1 MKRLLYL
8 IVALVATASSVMA
21 KNPVS
26 INEMTFNI
34 RLDTPVDKENQWCH
48 RSTYAAEVVR
58 FHNVDIF
65 GAQEVLHNQL
75 IDLLDGLNGY
85 AYVGVGRTDGKEKG
99 EYSPIIYKKDRF
111 SVESSG
117 NFWLSEDMNAP
128 GVKGWDAACER
139 VATWAIMRDKRSES
153 RFFMLNTHLDHMG
166 KVARHEGAKLVIEQ
180 VHKLSKGLPVFVT
193 GDFNAT
199 PDDDPIKVITNPDDP
214 WHLTHS
220 RDIAELRYGIEGTFQ
235 NFGRIPVEEMQWI
248 DYIFVSDKVRV
259 LRNGAITDHKGW
271 QYPSDHLP
279 VIAEVVIP

>member
-1 MKRLLYL
+1 
-8 IVALVATASSVMA
+8 
-21 KNPVS
+21 
-26 INEMTFNI
+26 
-34 RLDTPVDKENQWCH
+34 
-48 RSTYAAEVVR
+48 
-58 FHNVDIF
+58 
-65 GAQEVLHNQL
+65 
-75 IDLLDGLNGY
+75 
-85 AYVGVGRTDGKEKG
+85 
-99 EYSPIIYKKDRF
+99 
-111 SVESSG
+111 
-117 NFWLSEDMNAP
+117 MNAP

-139 VATWAIMRDKRSES
+139 VATWAIMRDKRSGS